1 MSVHSTWQSSYT
13 LDQKNSLSDGLSSAI
28 ISFYWF
34 CLVESSGLSSDF
46 LFKSK
51 LMFFSCN
58 LYIYIFCY
66 FFVCFKKYFEG
77 TEFQAD

>member
-13 LDQKNSLSDGLSSAI
+13 LDQKNSLSSAI

-58 LYIYIFCY
+58 LCIYIYFAIFL
-66 FFVCFKKYFEG
+66 FVCFKKYFEG